1 MSPDAF
7 RQLALSNPI
16 NAVLLQRLPALGLAD
31 VWLVAGCLY
40 QAVWNQRAGLPA
52 DWGVKD
58 YDIFYVDPDT
68 SWEAEDQA
76 IRRAVTL
83 FADLGVIVEL
93 RNQARVHLWYPQ
105 RFGRSIAPIPSGR
118 AGIDGFLVECTC
130 VGLSPD
136 GGFYAPYGLDD
147 LAAGI
152 LRPNPRTPDP
162 VQYALKT
169 ASYRARWP
177 FLREGGSA
185 SEALEPPPPAPR
197 S

>member
-1 MSPDAF
+1 MTPDTF

-16 NAVLLQRLPALGLAD
+16 NAVLLQRLPALGLDD

-40 QAVWNQRAGLPA
+40 QAVWNQRAGRAA

-58 YDIFYVDPDT
+58 YDIFYFDPDT

-76 IRRAVTL
+76 IRRADAL
-83 FADLGVIVEL
+83 FADLGVTVEL

-105 RFGRSIAPIPSGR
+105 RFGRAIAPIASGR

-130 VGLSPD
+130 VGLSPE
-136 GGFYAPYGLDD
+136 GELYAPYGLDD
-147 LAAGI
+147 LAVGI

-162 VQYALKT
+162 VQYGLKA

-177 FLREGGSA
+177 FLRDIQHSCRNE
-185 SEALEPPPPAPR
+185 E
-197 S
+197 